1 MSVFNKIL
9 LYILS
14 IFPVYIIIIVLKI
27 TLKFT
32 GNGIEFISKKP
43 FYNVKLWFFSDSNG
57 LVVLMILL
65 LIISIFTFYRL
76 KKSLSVKE
84 ESEIGIIESI
94 EEKNIEYLSFLATYL
109 IPLFTFD
116 LSNIRAIIV
125 FLITFSLMGYMYIK
139 TNMFYANIG
148 LLMSNYNIYQMT
160 IVITTPIEGNEN
172 RINVIMISKKSSN
185 EIEEKDEISF
195 SYINKEV
202 ILFKSKIER

>member
-1 MSVFNKIL
+1 MSIFNKIL

-27 TLKFT
+27 TSKFI
-32 GNGIEFISKKP
+32 GNGIEFISKKRI
-43 FYNVKLWFFSDSNG
+43 YNIKLWFFSDSNS

-65 LIISIFTFYRL
+65 LILSAYTFCRL
-76 KKSLSVKE
+76 KKSLSEKE
-84 ESEIGIIESI
+84 ESEIGVIEFI

-116 LSNIRAIIV
+116 LTNFRAVIV
-125 FLITFSLMGYMYIK
+125 FLITFGLMGYMYIK

-160 IVITTPIEGNEN
+160 IRIITPVKGNEN
-172 RINVIMISKKSSN
+172 KINVIMISKKSSD

-202 ILFKSKIER
+202 ILLKSKIER